1 MRCPNWDKRSEL
13 ALKHCC
19 HGSVHRAKPELKVW
33 RRSPTQS
40 SKRLGSNE
48 FVPSASLH
56 WDGSTWAGEIALPR
70 ELGALDGPVLSDFSL
85 EASVII
91 RAGGSTDP
99 LLQATPDMGRTRWIL
114 ILCAWTIVGLLFAV
128 RRIVLVKV
136 MGGQVSWVIVGALE
150 LVYWYVWAAYTPLVI
165 GLAKRFPLTG
175 SRFVA
180 NIAIHTFASLV
191 MAPLTSATEYL
202 LSSGL
207 LLSVFRVTD
216 PGVLHLL
223 SPFAVSVF
231 SMSFTGM
238 LTYWLV
244 IGLYQSIHFY
254 QAAMERQTI
263 AAQLETQLSHAEL
276 ENLKSQLH
284 PHFLFNSLHTIGIL
298 MQEDVDAA
306 SHLLVCLGDLLRMA
320 LERPENEITLQSEL
334 EFVGKYLEI
343 EQTRF
348 HDRLKVYMDVPPDLL
363 AVYVPSL
370 ALQPLVENAI
380 KHGISVDSAA
390 GRLDIVAKRHNG
402 RVRICVRDDGPG
414 LAPKSPP
421 RFGVGLTN
429 IQSRLKQL
437 YGDDSS
443 LELIGGNGRGCEAII
458 TIPLRSSLED
468 TSPHR
473 R

>member
-1 MRCPNWDKRSEL
+1 M
-13 ALKHCC
+13 
-19 HGSVHRAKPELKVW
+19 
-33 RRSPTQS
+33 
-40 SKRLGSNE
+40 
-48 FVPSASLH
+48 
-56 WDGSTWAGEIALPR
+56 
-70 ELGALDGPVLSDFSL
+70 
-85 EASVII
+85 
-91 RAGGSTDP
+91 
-99 LLQATPDMGRTRWIL
+99 LQATPDMGRTRWIL
-114 ILCAWTIVGLLFAV
+114 ILCAWTIVGLLFVV

-136 MGGQVSWVIVGALE
+136 QGTHASWVIVGAPE
-150 LVYWYVWAAYTPLVI
+150 LIYWYVWAAYTPLVI

-175 SRFVA
+175 PRFVPH
-180 NIAIHTFASLV
+180 IAIHTITSFM
-191 MAPLTSATEYL
+191 MAPLASVTEYF
-202 LSSGL
+202 LSRGL
-207 LLSVFRVTD
+207 LRSVFRITD
-216 PGVLHLL
+216 PGVLRLL
-223 SPFAVSVF
+223 PPFAVSVL
-231 SMSFTGM
+231 SMSFTGV

-244 IGLYQSIHFY
+244 MGLYQSIHFY
-254 QAAMERQTI
+254 HAAMERQTK
-263 AAQLETQLSHAEL
+263 AAQLEMQLSHAEL

-320 LERPENEITLQSEL
+320 LERRENEITLQSEL

-348 HDRLKVYMDVPPDLL
+348 HDRLKVHMDVPPDLL

-390 GRLDIVAKRHNG
+390 GRLEIAAKCHNG
-402 RVRICVRDDGPG
+402 RVWLCVRDDGPG
-414 LAPKSPP
+414 PAPGSRL

-429 IQSRLKQL
+429 VQSRLKQL
-437 YGDDSS
+437 YGDESS
-443 LELIGGNGRGCEAII
+443 LELTGGNGRGCEAII
-458 TIPLRSSLED
+458 TIPLRSSHED

>member
-1 MRCPNWDKRSEL
+1 
-13 ALKHCC
+13 
-19 HGSVHRAKPELKVW
+19 
-33 RRSPTQS
+33 
-40 SKRLGSNE
+40 
-48 FVPSASLH
+48 
-56 WDGSTWAGEIALPR
+56 
-70 ELGALDGPVLSDFSL
+70 
-85 EASVII
+85 
-91 RAGGSTDP
+91 
-99 LLQATPDMGRTRWIL
+99 MGRTRWIL

-136 MGGQVSWVIVGALE
+136 QGIHVSWVTVGALE
-150 LVYWYVWAAYTPLVI
+150 LVYWFVWAAYTPLVI

-175 SRFVA
+175 PRFVPH
-180 NIAIHTFASLV
+180 IAIHTITSLM
-191 MAPLTSATEYL
+191 MAPVVSVTEHF
-202 LSSGL
+202 LSRGL
-207 LLSVFRVTD
+207 LWSAHITD
-216 PGVLHLL
+216 PGVLRLL
-223 SPFAVSVF
+223 PPFAVSF
-231 SMSFTGM
+231 LSMSFTGM

-244 IGLYQSIHFY
+244 VGLYQSIHFY

-320 LERPENEITLQSEL
+320 LERRENEITLQSEL

-348 HDRLKVYMDVPPDLL
+348 HDRLKVHMDVPSDLL

-390 GRLDIVAKRHNG
+390 GRLEIVAKRHNG
-402 RVRICVRDDGPG
+402 RVWLCVRDDGPG
-414 LAPKSPP
+414 PAPGSRL

-437 YGDDSS
+437 YGDESS
-443 LELIGGNGRGCEAII
+443 LELIGGNGQGCEAII
-458 TIPLRSSLED
+458 TLPLRRSHED